1 VSGAARSI
9 RRVIGA
15 IVLVAAAAIVGGLA
29 SGLVVSVVTD
39 GASMLP
45 SHRAGD
51 FVVVARTGGYEVG
64 QVVAYRDDSSGKI
77 VLHRIVGGDATA
89 FDMRGDNNTSID
101 PTHPAA
107 EDLLGRE
114 VLHVPRVGVAFRT
127 PAGIGLVL
135 GVLVL
140 VGGALVSGRRRS
152 APSATTPSE
161 AGSAAPTAAHIGR
174 PGRPGGRRSIVV
186 RVALVVLDL
195 AVVGGVAATFVI
207 RPHTVEPTPAP
218 THTGSLSYA
227 TSVPV
232 DEVYPTGEVDT
243 GDPVFLQLVDRL
255 DIVFR
260 YRTEA
265 PAGTTASARVRAEL
279 TDGSGW
285 SRTFDVAALT
295 PVLGDSLE
303 LTGSLDLAGMRS
315 LVERV
320 TAATGMPAG
329 PLGIVVIADVDV
341 DVDGHLSSFRT
352 ELPLQ
357 LNQLVLRTSADVELV
372 DADGDGIDEVS
383 RTAPVDATAEPA
395 EPYQT
400 GGVPALAR
408 KTLFALLILMVAVT
422 AVGWPQVPAPNLR
435 AESGVDS
442 ERAIGDGGERTESD
456 APAPVSSSDGPPVRA
471 STVAVTRLVLPSD
484 HVLVEVADEDAL
496 HRLAIANGVP
506 VFESDD
512 GAATVITGLA
522 VHRWRS
528 PAATPTLELPAVG
541 RRLFTGIG
549 RDTSSGPIGGEK
561 LDAVVRYLADPV
573 VNHRAATTATSAA
586 RPPMSTEP
594 PPERPMTVL
603 RRALPDDGSS
613 GRA

>member
-1 VSGAARSI
+1 MSGAARSI
-9 RRVIGA
+9 RRIVGA
-15 IVLVAAAAIVGGLA
+15 IVLVVTAAIVGGLA

-39 GASMLP
+39 GTSMLP

-51 FVVVARTGGYEVG
+51 FVVVARTGDYDVG
-64 QVVAYRDDSSGKI
+64 QVVAYRDEPSGKI
-77 VLHRIVGGDATA
+77 VLHRIVGGDADA

-107 EDLLGRE
+107 DDLLGRE
-114 VLHVPRVGVAFRT
+114 VLHVPRVGVVFRT
-127 PAGIGLVL
+127 PVGIGLVL

-140 VGGALVSGRRRS
+140 SGGALVGGRRRS
-152 APSATTPSE
+152 AAT
-161 AGSAAPTAAHIGR
+161 AAPPVTRAARPSR
-174 PGRPGGRRSIVV
+174 PGRRRLIVV
-186 RVALVVLDL
+186 RIVLVVLDL
-195 AVVGGVAATFVI
+195 AVVAGVVATFVI
-207 RPHTVEPTPAP
+207 RPHTVVPPPVP

-227 TSVPV
+227 TAVPV
-232 DEVYPTGEVDT
+232 NEVYPTGEVDT

-265 PAGTTASARVRAEL
+265 TAGTTASARVRAEL

-303 LTGSLDLAGMRS
+303 VTGSLDLAGMRS

-329 PLGIVVIADVDV
+329 PLGILVVADVEV
-341 DVDGHLSSFRT
+341 NVDGRPSTFST

-357 LNQLVLRTSADVELV
+357 LNQLVLRTSAEVQLA
-372 DADGDGIDEVS
+372 DADGDGIEEVS
-383 RTAPVDATAEPA
+383 ATAPVDATAPPV
-395 EPYQT
+395 EPYET
-400 GGVPALAR
+400 GGLPALAR
-408 KTLFALLILMVAVT
+408 KAMFALLIVMFAVT
-422 AVGWPQVPAPNLR
+422 AVGWPHTPPPHAGD
-435 AESGVDS
+435 ESVDDP
-442 ERAIGDGGERTESD
+442 EPVVADGGE
-456 APAPVSSSDGPPVRA
+456 PVATHAVVPRPSPDVPPVRA

-484 HVLVEVADEDAL
+484 HVLVEVADEEAL

-522 VHRWRS
+522 VHRWRA
-528 PAATPTLELPAVG
+528 PAATPTLELPTVG
-541 RRLFTGIG
+541 RRLFTG
-549 RDTSSGPIGGEK
+549 DPSAGPIGGQK

-573 VNHRAATTATSAA
+573 VNHRAAATAAK
-586 RPPMSTEP
+586 PGKPMSTESS
-594 PPERPMTVL
+594 PERPMTLL
-603 RRALPDDGSS
+603 RRVRPDDGATGPS
-613 GRA
+613 